1 LETDEIMEKINHIPF
16 WYHKIDLG
24 NGIVTPGLDFD
35 NIWNNIRKTR
45 SLVDYTNKN
54 VLDIGSFDGMWAF
67 EAEKLGANIVI
78 ATDVYYQAFKKFLLC
93 KEILESKVIPYYNVT
108 PYELYNRLEVFLK
121 ENIRGEQPEERK
133 IDIIQHFGVFY
144 HLRDPLY
151 SLSQARSII
160 SSNGCLILETAAIL
174 DEERS
179 FMAFNSYHL
188 GKGKIYNDCTTWW
201 APTFLCLKE
210 MLRTS
215 LFEVDDNSVNIINQS
230 CNEDFQIGRIA
241 LIARPLSITTDKL
254 DQELVEELKRIYR
267 NPGFVV
273 ENI

>member
-1 LETDEIMEKINHIPF
+1 LETDEIMEKIKQIPF

-35 NIWNNIRKTR
+35 DIWDNIRKTR
-45 SLVDYTNKN
+45 NMVDYTDKN

-93 KEILESKVIPYYNVT
+93 KEILASKVIPYYNVT

-133 IDIIQHFGVFY
+133 IDIIQHFGVLY

-151 SLSQARSII
+151 SLSQARSVIG
-160 SSNGCLILETAAIL
+160 SDGCLILETAAIL

-179 FMAFNSYHL
+179 FMAFNSYHS
-188 GKGKIYNDCTTWW
+188 GKGKIYNDYTTWW
-201 APTFLCLKE
+201 APTFPCLKE

-215 LFEVDDNSVNIINQS
+215 LFEVDDNSVNIISQS
-230 CNEDFQIGRIA
+230 CNEDFQIGRIT
-241 LIARPLSITTDKL
+241 LIARPLPITTDKL